1 MRATPKQYALSL
13 FESLKDAD
21 ESQVKNVVRE
31 FAKILI
37 KNNEVAK
44 VERIVRHFIDFWNKG
59 KGIIEAE
66 IMSARELEE
75 EIIKLL
81 RYYVVKLA
89 KNKNIKISRKID
101 KDILGGVIVKYDDK
115 ILDLSLKTKLE
126 ELRQVLKR

>member
-66 IMSARELEE
+66 IISARELEE

>member
-66 IMSARELEE
+66 IISARELEE

-81 RYYVVKLA
+81 RYYVVKLV